1 MELHGVKNRSTV
13 SHPHPKLRPAQ
24 PAAGET
30 EGGRLTRDQ
39 AQLGAVGNP
48 YEGLAP
54 RAVSVSVDGWKKGP
68 NDCLDNI
75 LQRQGYSEK
84 EIYQQD
90 ENGRTLIDR
99 VSQVNGLKDPNL
111 LATGRKLVVPTK
123 KPAYQSVDTRK
134 GAERLMERPV
144 HRTKAQPDVKPH
156 TNGHAA
162 SKGNFFPVQPR
173 SSDTRKGA
181 ESLRQRPTHADVPS
195 APPQIKRDPKADS
208 VEVDMLMKGVND
220 GKFTREEFR
229 ALNSTANQFT
239 ELRANYAKAG
249 FTPERTAQ
257 LAQVQQQYGQMYG
270 RFLADDKAKISFA
283 GEKSNSPAARF
294 HSAQNEQAGQ
304 LYDAYAQGKIAQP
317 DLKENLLDQR
327 EAASQRGLEVSDQ
340 TKKRR
345 RFLFFGRKGS

>member
-1 MELHGVKNRSTV
+1 MELHGVKNRSLV
-13 SHPHPKLRPAQ
+13 SHSQPRVRPAQ
-24 PAAGET
+24 PAALATGS
-30 EGGRLTRDQ
+30 Q
-39 AQLGAVGNP
+39 QLDKAKLAAVGNP
-48 YEGLAP
+48 YEGLAA

-68 NDCLDNI
+68 NDCLENI
-75 LQRQGYSEK
+75 LRRQGYSEK
-84 EIYQQD
+84 EIYSQD

-123 KPAYQSVDTRK
+123 KRAFQSVDNRK
-134 GAERLMERPV
+134 GAERLMERPP
-144 HRTKAQPDVKPH
+144 HRTKAQPDVPPPGN
-156 TNGHAA
+156 TGQSV
-162 SKGNFFPVQPR
+162 SKGNFV
-173 SSDTRKGA
+173 
-181 ESLRQRPTHADVPS
+181 
-195 APPQIKRDPKADS
+195 APQVRRDPQADS

-239 ELRANYAKAG
+239 ELRANYARAG

-270 RFLADDKAKISFA
+270 RFLADDKARITFV

-294 HSAQNEQAGQ
+294 HTAQNEQAGK
-304 LYDAYAQGKIAQP
+304 LYDDYTQGKITQP

-345 RFLFFGRKGS
+345 RFLFFGRKGN